1 MQKFDRVSHFMSA
14 TRGNVRGKV
23 AVSQIKVDGDL
34 SARLSRVAGRSR
46 KRHHCQRHPNHRWQV
61 VGHKRGCLSTSNVM
75 IISFRDFRS

>member
-61 VGHKRGCLSTSNVM
+61 VWAQTWLLVDEQRHDHFLS
-75 IISFRDFRS
+75 